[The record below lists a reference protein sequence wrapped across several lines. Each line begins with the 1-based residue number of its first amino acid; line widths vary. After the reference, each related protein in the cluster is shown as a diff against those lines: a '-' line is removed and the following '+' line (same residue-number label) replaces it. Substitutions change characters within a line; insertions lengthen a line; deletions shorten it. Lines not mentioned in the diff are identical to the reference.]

1 MRCWIGVAGVVTAIS
16 HGAVAAIAARDGDLA
31 LGQGQHSL
39 TQQLRLTAKARYC
52 SRDFARRCGRAST
65 IRRKSQMG
73 TLRGEEIIAHCFQ
86 QEGVDTIF
94 FMMGGPT
101 SGTAEACLKLGMQ
114 GIYVRHEQAAAMM
127 AHAYSRVTGKPGICI
142 APMGPGVAN
151 LVTGLANAQ
160 ADASPVIAIGGSAPM
175 RGWTLDTFQE
185 MDQVPMMRPI
195 VKSAYRVDLGY
206 RIPEYI
212 AIAFREALDGK
223 RGPVYLDLPGDILG
237 GKVEEDKINWVKG
250 NYRTEARPAGDP
262 ALVRKAID
270 LLAEARKPLILTGS
284 GVLWSRAED
293 ELRAFVEATG
303 IPFFTTPQGRGVVA
317 EDHPR
322 SFPGARSTA
331 FREADTVLVIGARA
345 NSMLSFLRPPRFSP
359 DARFINVNLDGREIG
374 HNRAAEIGIIG
385 DAKLVLQQLMSEAKG
400 RFNPREE
407 TPWVSQLSA
416 KHRSNL
422 ERSSPLL
429 HSDKVPIHP
438 LRLCNEVKNTISRD
452 TILVVDG
459 HEILNFAR
467 QSIPIYQARYSLNAG
482 PHGCMGVGIP
492 FGIGAKAAAP
502 NKPVVVLSG
511 DGAFGWNG
519 MEMDSAIR
527 HKLNIVVV
535 VSNNAGFT
543 SRKTGGNVGRELGYQ
558 RYDKMVEALGGY
570 GEFVEKPEEI
580 RPAIER
586 AMKSGKPA
594 LVNVCTDPE
603 AQATTDMGFAGY

>member
-1 MRCWIGVAGVVTAIS
+1 
-16 HGAVAAIAARDGDLA
+16 
-31 LGQGQHSL
+31 
-39 TQQLRLTAKARYC
+39 
-52 SRDFARRCGRAST
+52 
-65 IRRKSQMG
+65 
-73 TLRGEEIIAHCFQ
+73 
-86 QEGVDTIF
+86 
-94 FMMGGPT
+94 
-101 SGTAEACLKLGMQ
+101 
-114 GIYVRHEQAAAMM
+114 
-127 AHAYSRVTGKPGICI
+127 
-142 APMGPGVAN
+142 MGPGVAN

-185 MDQVPMMRPI
+185 MDQIPMMRPI

-212 AIAFREALDGK
+212 SIAFREALDGK

-262 ALVRKAID
+262 SLVRKAID
-270 LLAEARKPLILTGS
+270 LLAEARKPMILTGS

-293 ELRAFVEATG
+293 DLRTFVEATG

-322 SFPGARSTA
+322 SFTGARSTA

-374 HNRAAEIGIIG
+374 HNRAAEIGIVG
-385 DAKLVLQQLMSEAKG
+385 DAKLVLQQLTSEAKG
-400 RFNPREE
+400 RFDPREE

-438 LRLCNEVKNTISRD
+438 LRLCNEVKDTISRD

-492 FGIGAKAAAP
+492 FGIGAQAAAP
-502 NKPVVVLSG
+502 DKQVVVLSG

-519 MEMDSAIR
+519 MEMDTAIR

-570 GEFVEKPEEI
+570 GEFVEKPNEI

-586 AMKSGKPA
+586 AMKSGKPS
-594 LVNVCTDPE
+594 LVNVCTDPD

>member
-1 MRCWIGVAGVVTAIS
+1 
-16 HGAVAAIAARDGDLA
+16 
-31 LGQGQHSL
+31 
-39 TQQLRLTAKARYC
+39 
-52 SRDFARRCGRAST
+52 
-65 IRRKSQMG
+65 MG
-73 TLRGEEIIAHCFQ
+73 TLRGEEIIARCFQ
-86 QEGVDTIF
+86 QEGVDTFF

-114 GIYVRHEQAAAMM
+114 GVYVRHEQAAAMM
-127 AHAYSRVTGKPGICI
+127 AHAYSRVTGKPGVCI

-160 ADASPVIAIGGSAPM
+160 ADAAPVIAIGGSAPM

-185 MDQVPMMRPI
+185 MDQIPMMRPI
-195 VKSAYRVDLGY
+195 VKSAYRIDLGY
-206 RIPEYI
+206 RIPEYMS
-212 AIAFREALDGK
+212 IAFRDALDGK

-237 GKVEEDKINWVKG
+237 GKVEEDKINWVEG
-250 NYRTEARPAGDP
+250 TYRTEARPAGDP
-262 ALVRKAID
+262 ALIRKAVN
-270 LLAEARKPLILTGS
+270 LLAESRKPMILTGS

-293 ELRAFVEATG
+293 ELRGFVEATG

-345 NSMLSFLRPPRFSP
+345 NSMLSFLRAPRFSP
-359 DARFINVNLDGREIG
+359 DAKFINVNLDGREIG
-374 HNRAAEIGIIG
+374 HNRAVEVGIIG
-385 DAKLVLQQLMSEAKG
+385 DAKLVLQQLAAEAKG
-400 RFNPREE
+400 RFNPNEE

-438 LRLCNEVKNTISRD
+438 LRLCNEVKNVISRD

-467 QSIPIYQARYSLNAG
+467 QSIPIYQPRYSLNAG

-492 FGIGAKAAAP
+492 FGIGAQAAAP
-502 NKPVVVLSG
+502 DKQVVVLSG

-570 GEFVEKPEEI
+570 GEFVEKPDEI

-586 AMKSGKPA
+586 AMKSGKPS

>member
-1 MRCWIGVAGVVTAIS
+1 MA
-16 HGAVAAIAARDGDLA
+16 
-31 LGQGQHSL
+31 
-39 TQQLRLTAKARYC
+39 
-52 SRDFARRCGRAST
+52 
-65 IRRKSQMG
+65 
-73 TLRGEEIIAHCFQ
+73 TLRGEEIIAHSFK

-101 SGTAEACLKLGMQ
+101 GGTAGACLDLGMK

-127 AHAYSRVTGKPGICI
+127 AHAYARVTGKPGICI

-151 LVTGLANAQ
+151 LVTGLANAW
-160 ADASPVIAIGGSAPM
+160 ADASPIIAIGGSAPM

-185 MDQVPMMRPI
+185 MEQVPMMRPI

-223 RGPVYLDLPGDILG
+223 RGPVYLDLPGDILS
-237 GKVEEDKINWVKG
+237 GKVDEEKINWVKG
-250 NYRTEARPAGDP
+250 SYRTEAKPAGDP
-262 ALVRKAID
+262 ALIRKAID
-270 LLAEARKPLILTGS
+270 LLADARKPLVVTGS
-284 GVLWSRAED
+284 GVLWARAEED
-293 ELRAFVEATG
+293 LRQFIDTTG
-303 IPFFTTPQGRGVVA
+303 IPFYTTPQGRGVIA
-317 EDHPR
+317 EDHAR
-322 SFPGARSTA
+322 SFPAARSTA
-331 FREADTVLVIGARA
+331 FREADVVLVIGARA
-345 NSMLSFLRPPRFSP
+345 NSMLSFLRAPRFSP
-359 DARFINVNLDGREIG
+359 DAKFINVNVDGREIG
-374 HNRAAEIGIIG
+374 HNRAADIGIIG
-385 DAKLVLQQLMSEAKG
+385 DAKMVLQQLTEQAKG
-400 RFNPREE
+400 RFSKEE
-407 TPWVSQLSA
+407 TAWVSQLGA

-422 ERSSPLL
+422 ERNAPLL
-429 HSDKVPIHP
+429 HSEQVPIHP
-438 LRLCNEVKNTISRD
+438 LRLCNEVKDVISRD

-467 QSIPIYQARYSLNAG
+467 QSIPAYTARGSLNAG

-502 NKPVVVLSG
+502 DRPVVVLSG

-519 MEMDSAIR
+519 MEMDTAIR

-535 VSNNAGFT
+535 VSNNGGFT
-543 SRKTGGNVGRELGYQ
+543 SRKTGGNVGRDLGYQ
-558 RYDKMVEALGGY
+558 RYDKMVEAFGGY
-570 GEFVEKPEEI
+570 GEFVEKPAEI